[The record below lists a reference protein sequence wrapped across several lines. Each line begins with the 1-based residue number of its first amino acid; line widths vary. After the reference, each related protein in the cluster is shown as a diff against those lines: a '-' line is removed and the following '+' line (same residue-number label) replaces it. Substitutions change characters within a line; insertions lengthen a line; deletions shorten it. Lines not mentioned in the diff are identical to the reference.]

1 MKNKKTFL
9 LAYFVGIF
17 FAAGFLLTLNSQKA
31 FADTCSTQKP
41 GFACTDTLKVS
52 GATGCVA
59 NLCPGLPAAVK
70 CCALSADACKADGS
84 TSLQPCLANGVAG
97 ACNMA
102 GNCIA
107 GSGAVS
113 TTTNSAPTTASAN
126 GTTFI
131 NPLRF
136 SNVEEFLGGIMTA
149 IQKIIVVLAL
159 VFIMIGAVM
168 ILSSAGNSG
177 MVEKGKGA
185 ITMALVGLALG
196 VAAPSLLK
204 ELANIIG
211 WGGASAVAGAL
222 TLTQIAMRVLNFL
235 LGTMGII
242 ALVMLV
248 IGAIMYLTSAG
259 DEDRIDKGKE
269 IFKYSLIGVVLAM
282 SAMILVT
289 QIAKFFQ

>member
-1 MKNKKTFL
+1 
-9 LAYFVGIF
+9 V
-17 FAAGFLLTLNSQKA
+17 
-31 FADTCSTQKP
+31 
-41 GFACTDTLKVS
+41 
-52 GATGCVA
+52 
-59 NLCPGLPAAVK
+59 
-70 CCALSADACKADGS
+70 
-84 TSLQPCLANGVAG
+84 NGVAG
-97 ACNMA
+97 KCNAA
-102 GNCIA
+102 GTCVTNFTT
-107 GSGAVS
+107 SPTV
-113 TTTNSAPTTASAN
+113 TTTDPATTPATATGG
-126 GTTFI
+126 GTSFT

-136 SNVEEFLGGIMTA
+136 NNVEEFLGGIMSA

-196 VAAPSLLK
+196 IAAPSLLK

-211 WGGASAVAGAL
+211 WGGASSVAGAL

-269 IFKYSLIGVVLAM
+269 IFKYSLIGVALAM